1 MERTEY
7 YSSPLFDV
15 GLLVGD
21 PFALATISVATIGWF
36 ISLAASIASDVA
48 GPYPQFSWWG
58 VAYEFLV
65 ICGVIYVI
73 GANAVEPYR
82 VAMVGFT
89 AAALVYTTNS
99 TNNLVYTGRAADA
112 AAAAGNILLS
122 IINILWIF
130 YFGTTSEAAPHAFI
144 DSYALHREAQYNGP
158 PSRKYPPAQPSP
170 SHSRGFQPMQQAKA
184 QSRSQSQSQLPQSQS
199 QSQQGYYETGPATAS
214 TRPHQQQMFTSAQL
228 NGFETTSLQG
238 GGPGSMVTRRPSVA
252 AGYTGSSHNGSGLV
266 LPQTGSV
273 TNLNSGNGTMLSVQD
288 EHGQLQLQQTV
299 APGTMMEPLDM
310 PTEYPLRARAI
321 YSYEANPEDA
331 NEISFVK
338 GEILEVSDVSGRWWQ
353 ARRANGEVGICPSN
367 YVQLLDN

>member
-15 GLLVGD
+15 GLLIGD
-21 PFALATISVATIGWF
+21 PFAFATISVATIGWF

-58 VAYEFLV
+58 IVYEFLV

-112 AAAAGNILLS
+112 AAAAGSILLS

-130 YFGTTSEAAPHAFI
+130 YFGTTSDAAPHAFI
-144 DSYALHREAQYNGP
+144 DSYALHREAQYNDP
-158 PSRKYPPAQPSP
+158 PRRKYPPAQPSP
-170 SHSRGFQPMQQAKA
+170 SHSRGFQPMQQA
-184 QSRSQSQSQLPQSQS
+184 
-199 QSQQGYYETGPATAS
+199 
-214 TRPHQQQMFTSAQL
+214 TSH
-228 NGFETTSLQG
+228 LQ

-273 TNLNSGNGTMLSVQD
+273 TNLNSGNDTMLRTHD
-288 EHGQLQLQQTV
+288 EHGQLQEQLQQQTV
-299 APGTMMEPLDM
+299 ARGTMMEPLDM

-321 YSYEANPEDA
+321 YSYEANLEDA